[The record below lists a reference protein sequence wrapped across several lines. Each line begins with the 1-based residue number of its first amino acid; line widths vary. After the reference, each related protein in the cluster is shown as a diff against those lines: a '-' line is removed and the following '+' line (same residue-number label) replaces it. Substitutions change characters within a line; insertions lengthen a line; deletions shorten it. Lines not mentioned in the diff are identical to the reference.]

1 MWCTVLRKGALN
13 SEIEHPCVRCTMA
26 TLSASGPGSGK
37 TPFFPYIKDGNSTG
51 RNRSPRMR
59 WLFLAGVV
67 LFSSLAVAQNAPQ
80 VTGVDPDSGKVN
92 DTVTVSGSNLGK
104 ATVSS
109 VFLSDEKN
117 DYKAVIVEQSDDKI
131 TMKVPQVKPGDYNV
145 SVQVGDKLFIK
156 PVKFKVE
163 Q

>member
-1 MWCTVLRKGALN
+1 M
-13 SEIEHPCVRCTMA
+13 MA
-26 TLSASGPGSGK
+26 TVSASGPGFGK
-37 TPFFPYIKDGNSTG
+37 FLLFPNK
-51 RNRSPRMR
+51 RKRSATARCGDAYQR
-59 WLFLAGVV
+59 WVILAGVI

-80 VTGVDPDSGKVN
+80 VTGVDPASGKVS

-104 ATVSS
+104 ASVSS
-109 VFLSDEKN
+109 VFLSDDKN
-117 DYKAVIVEQSDDKI
+117 DYKAAIVDQSDDKI

>member
-1 MWCTVLRKGALN
+1 M
-13 SEIEHPCVRCTMA
+13 MA
-26 TLSASGPGSGK
+26 TLSAGGPGFGK
-37 TPFFPYIKDGNSTG
+37 TPLFSIAKNETNTG
-51 RNRSPRMR
+51 RGRSPYKR
-59 WLFLAGVV
+59 WVFLAAVV

-80 VTGVDPDSGKVN
+80 VTGVDPASGKVS

-104 ATVSS
+104 ASVSS
-109 VFLSDEKN
+109 VYLSDDKN
-117 DYKAVIVEQSDDKI
+117 DYKATIVDQGDDKI

>member
-1 MWCTVLRKGALN
+1 
-13 SEIEHPCVRCTMA
+13 
-26 TLSASGPGSGK
+26 
-37 TPFFPYIKDGNSTG
+37 
-51 RNRSPRMR
+51 MR
-59 WLFLAGVV
+59 WLLLAGVI
-67 LFSSLAVAQNAPQ
+67 LFSSLAIAQNAPQ
-80 VTGVDPDSGKVN
+80 VTGVDPESGKVN

-109 VFLSDEKN
+109 VFLSDDKN
-117 DYKAVIVEQSDDKI
+117 DYKAVIVDQSDAKI

>member
-1 MWCTVLRKGALN
+1 
-13 SEIEHPCVRCTMA
+13 
-26 TLSASGPGSGK
+26 
-37 TPFFPYIKDGNSTG
+37 
-51 RNRSPRMR
+51 MR
-59 WLFLAGVV
+59 WLFLAAVV
-67 LFSSLAVAQNAPQ
+67 LFSSLAIAQNAPQ
-80 VTGVDPDSGKVN
+80 VTGVDPESGKVN

-104 ATVSS
+104 GTVSS
-109 VFLSDEKN
+109 VFLSDDKN

>member
-1 MWCTVLRKGALN
+1 
-13 SEIEHPCVRCTMA
+13 MA
-26 TLSASGPGSGK
+26 TLSAGGPGFGK
-37 TPFFPYIKDGNSTG
+37 TPLSTNSRSGNNTG
-51 RNRSPRMR
+51 RSRSPRTR

-67 LFSSLAVAQNAPQ
+67 LYSSLAVAQNAPQ

-109 VFLSDEKN
+109 VFLSDDKN

>member
-1 MWCTVLRKGALN
+1 
-13 SEIEHPCVRCTMA
+13 MA
-26 TLSASGPGSGK
+26 TVSAGGPVFGK
-37 TPFFPYIKDGNSTG
+37 FPFFPST
-51 RNRSPRMR
+51 RKITATERCRSLCQY
-59 WLFLAGVV
+59 WVILAAAI

-92 DTVTVSGSNLGK
+92 DTVTLSGSNLGK

-109 VFLSDEKN
+109 VYLSDDKN
-117 DYKAVIVEQSDDKI
+117 DYKAAIVDQSDDKI
-131 TMKVPQVKPGDYNV
+131 TVKVPQVKPGDYNV

-163 Q
+163 

>member
-1 MWCTVLRKGALN
+1 M
-13 SEIEHPCVRCTMA
+13 MA
-26 TLSASGPGSGK
+26 TLSAGGPGFGK
-37 TPFFPYIKDGNSTG
+37 TLLFSRTKHGTNTE
-51 RNRSPRMR
+51 RRRSLYKQ
-59 WLFLAGVV
+59 WVFLAGVI

-109 VFLSDEKN
+109 VYLSDDKN
-117 DYKAVIVEQSDDKI
+117 DYKATIVDQSDAKI
-131 TMKVPQVKPGDYNV
+131 TMKVPQVKAGDYNV